1 MEMSFSL
8 MKTPSRYP
16 QLAETWN
23 NTGNAFKNEGRYVDA
38 VNCYDRA
45 IDIDPKLAKA
55 WYNKG
60 LALQK
65 LSREKEA
72 QVAFIMAMELGHIA
86 GHTIQT

>member
-1 MEMSFSL
+1 MEMFSL
-8 MKTPSRYP
+8 MKMPSRYP

-23 NTGNAFKNEGRYVDA
+23 NKGNAFKNEGRYVDA
-38 VNCYDRA
+38 INCYDRA
-45 IDIDPKLAKA
+45 IDINPKLAKA

-72 QVAFIMAMELGHIA
+72 QVALIMAMELGHIA
-86 GHTIQT
+86 SQTIQT

>member
-45 IDIDPKLAKA
+45 LILIQSWLKHGTIKA
-55 WYNKG
+55 WLCK
-60 LALQK
+60 
-65 LSREKEA
+65 S
-72 QVAFIMAMELGHIA
+72 
-86 GHTIQT
+86 